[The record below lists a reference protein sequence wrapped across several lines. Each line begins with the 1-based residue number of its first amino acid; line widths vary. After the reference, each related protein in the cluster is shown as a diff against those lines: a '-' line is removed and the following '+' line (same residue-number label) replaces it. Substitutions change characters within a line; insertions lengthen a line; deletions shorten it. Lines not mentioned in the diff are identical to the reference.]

1 MKEEICKHLHM
12 LLSTQKTN
20 SWVI

>member
-1 MKEEICKHLHM
+1 M